1 LLCAGWLAPPVRSQ
15 AATKPKPEYSLLLI
29 TVYGADAHPVYG
41 AEVRI
46 RRAGEKKVRWEGPSN
61 HSGEFAQRIPL
72 GPADYIVWVRLRD
85 KKEEAAALAAAE
97 QGPAHSFTEGAVNAG
112 SAVKIHIEKDEAID
126 IGLHLK

>member
-1 LLCAGWLAPPVRSQ
+1 MLFPALWPSPAVSQ
-15 AATKPKPEYSLLLI
+15 SPKKPFALLLV

-41 AEVRI
+41 ADVKV

-72 GPADYIVWVRLRD
+72 GPADYIIWVHLRD
-85 KKEEAAALAAAE
+85 KKKEEAAALAAAE
-97 QGPAHSFTEGAVNAG
+97 QGPAHSVSEGAVNAG
-112 SAVKIHIEKDEAID
+112 SAVKVHVEKDEAID